1 MIGVLKKIWDFAG
14 EEQGNIR
21 KSMILGFFYAVF
33 HMFQIAAIYVVVLAL
48 VGGVG
53 PFADMVHNIDNPE
66 GIHFFSLIARGAG
79 EDIGAGLS
87 LVLGVLTTQT
97 YAQAVLSGKT
107 DGAARRGALL
117 SAFLI
122 PPIGVGGILVGLYM
136 RANAAL
142 YPGLTA
148 KTALTTFVTAEMPP
162 VLAGVILG
170 TLFIAVVGTGAGLAL
185 GISSILNNDI
195 VKRVTHKF
203 DDPKKESWLSKV
215 WIVVVLAVACCMST
229 GSLGDTILQ
238 FAFMSMGLRG
248 AVVFLPLCA
257 ALWLGLLLLFSLNTN
272 NRLYTASAQAHRATL
287 SYATR
292 LLSRIES
299 CPGYTHGM
307 PVYLIGSFPTDR
319 VHNSVEGFAQVDH
332 YSVPM
337 DTVAPLNKHIYY
349 YLRDWLNLPIEEPA
363 EADLMAMAERPEF
376 AAMPRYPDD
385 GSVQIID
392 GCLVV
397 KVQEEYTPK
406 SDFEIAYE
414 NRR

>member
-1 MIGVLKKIWDFAG
+1 MA
-14 EEQGNIR
+14 
-21 KSMILGFFYAVF
+21 GFF
-33 HMFQIAAIYVVVLAL
+33 
-48 VGGVG
+48 
-53 PFADMVHNIDNPE
+53 
-66 GIHFFSLIARGAG
+66 
-79 EDIGAGLS
+79 
-87 LVLGVLTTQT
+87 
-97 YAQAVLSGKT
+97 
-107 DGAARRGALL
+107 
-117 SAFLI
+117 
-122 PPIGVGGILVGLYM
+122 
-136 RANAAL
+136 
-142 YPGLTA
+142 
-148 KTALTTFVTAEMPP
+148 
-162 VLAGVILG
+162 
-170 TLFIAVVGTGAGLAL
+170 
-185 GISSILNNDI
+185 
-195 VKRVTHKF
+195 
-203 DDPKKESWLSKV
+203 
-215 WIVVVLAVACCMST
+215 
-229 GSLGDTILQ
+229 
-238 FAFMSMGLRG
+238 
-248 AVVFLPLCA
+248 
-257 ALWLGLLLLFSLNTN
+257 LLLLFSLNTN
-272 NRLYTASAQAHRATL
+272 NRPYTASAQAHRATL

-292 LLSRIES
+292 LASRIES

-332 YSVPM
+332 YSVPL